1 MGKKATKAADN
12 IYCMARYEAAEHDD
26 RFASREKASEVMGID
41 RTKLA
46 RIELGNVTPYPDE
59 VVSMS
64 KAYNTP
70 EICNAYCA
78 EECPIGKKTVK
89 KVVMDDFD
97 RLSLKM
103 LGSLKNVDEVMGNLI
118 AISEDGIVDEDE
130 VDSFNDILDALDK
143 IATSAQALKIWA
155 QKNI

>member
-12 IYCMARYEAAEHDD
+12 IYCVARYEAAEKDE

-59 VVSMS
+59 VVSMAQ
-64 KAYNTP
+64 AYNAP

-78 EECPIGKKTVK
+78 EECPIGKRTVK

-97 RLSLKM
+97 RLSLRM
-103 LGSLKNVDEVMGNLI
+103 LGSLKDVDALMATLI
-118 AISEDGIVDEDE
+118 AISEDGVVASDEIAD
-130 VDSFNDILDALDK
+130 FNDILDSLDK
-143 IATSAQALKIWA
+143 ISTSAQALKIWA
-155 QKNI
+155 EKNI

>member
-78 EECPIGKKTVK
+78 DECPIGKKTIK

-118 AISEDGIVDEDE
+118 AISEDGIVDEGE
-130 VDSFNDILDALDK
+130 IDSFNDILDALDK

>member
-12 IYCMARYEAAEHDD
+12 IYCMARYEAAENDE
-26 RFASREKASEVMGID
+26 RFASREKASEAMGID

-59 VVSMS
+59 VVSMAN
-64 KAYNTP
+64 AYNAP

-78 EECPIGKKTVK
+78 EECPIGKRTVK

-118 AISEDGIVDEDE
+118 AISEDGIVDAKE
-130 VDSFNDILDALDK
+130 VDSFNEILDALDK

>member
-12 IYCMARYEAAEHDD
+12 IYCMARYEAAECDD

-59 VVSMS
+59 VVSMAN
-64 KAYNTP
+64 AYNAP

-78 EECPIGKKTVK
+78 EECPIGKRTVK

-118 AISEDGIVDEDE
+118 AISEDGIVDANE
-130 VDSFNDILDALDK
+130 VESFNEILDSLDK

>member
-78 EECPIGKKTVK
+78 DECPIGKKTIK

-118 AISEDGIVDEDE
+118 AISEDGIVDEGE

>member
-12 IYCMARYEAAEHDD
+12 IYCMARYEAAESDE
-26 RFASREKASEVMGID
+26 RFVSREKASEVMGID

-59 VVSMS
+59 VVSMA

-78 EECPIGKKTVK
+78 EECPIGKQTVK

-103 LGSLKNVDEVMGNLI
+103 LGSLKNVDEVMSDLI
-118 AISEDGIVDEDE
+118 AISEDGIVDADE
-130 VDSFNDILDALDK
+130 VNGFNDILEALDK
-143 IATSAQALKIWA
+143 ISTSAQALKIWA

>member
-12 IYCMARYEAAEHDD
+12 IYCMARYEAAECDE

-59 VVSMS
+59 VVSMAN
-64 KAYNTP
+64 AYNAP

-78 EECPIGKKTVK
+78 EECPIGKRTVK

-118 AISEDGIVDEDE
+118 AISEDGIVDANE
-130 VDSFNDILDALDK
+130 VESFNEILDSLDK